1 MATYTPPNH
10 IAEQIHHA
18 RRSAGL
24 TRDELAAASGV
35 GQRTVQRIERIGT
48 ANLRS
53 LMELADAL
61 NTPNVILP
69 NGDRL
74 TSGE

>member
-1 MATYTPPNH
+1 MATYIPPNH
-10 IAEQIHHA
+10 IAEQIHNA
-18 RRSAGL
+18 RRAAGL

-53 LMELADAL
+53 LMALADAL
-61 NTPNVILP
+61 NTPIVILP

-74 TSGE
+74 TNGE